1 MSLNT
6 LQIFVGVKYDN
17 KEDAK
22 KLGAKW
28 DANLKKW
35 YFTFDLV
42 EFTKNES
49 LHTFNFKPFKME
61 FIKCEMSKITSEPAY
76 RFKDTLF
83 TTATNRHLQYCKDTK
98 EKNENVEDPF
108 KLNN

>member
-17 KEDAK
+17 KDEAK

-42 EFTKNES
+42 EFTKNETF
-49 LHTFNFKPFKME
+49 HTFNFKPFKME
-61 FIKCEMSKITSEPAY
+61 FIKCEMSKITNEPAY

-83 TTATNRHLQYCKDTK
+83 TTATNRHLQYCKDIK
-98 EKNENVEDPF
+98 ENAVIEEDPF
-108 KLNN
+108 N